1 MAQKRFE
8 EKMTRLEEIVSR
20 LEKGDAPLEESL
32 KLFQEGTKLAAD
44 CREQLQKA
52 EQQVVQLMQG
62 DDGAPVET
70 GFVSED

>member
-1 MAQKRFE
+1 MAKKRFE
-8 EKMTRLEEIVSR
+8 EKMERLEEIVTR

-70 GFVSED
+70 EFVSED